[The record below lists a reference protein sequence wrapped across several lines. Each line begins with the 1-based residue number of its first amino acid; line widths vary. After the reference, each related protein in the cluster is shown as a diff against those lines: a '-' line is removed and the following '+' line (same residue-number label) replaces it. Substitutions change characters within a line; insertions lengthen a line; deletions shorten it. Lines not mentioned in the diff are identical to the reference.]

1 MLEVARPQK
10 IEVHFEKF
18 KIRSNEIDSQR
29 RVTLPAL
36 VNYLQEAANNNVMQS
51 GASVYD
57 LHERGIAWV
66 LSRMKLQLFAYPS
79 HGQEITVKTFP
90 SGSEKY
96 FFYRDFR
103 IFDEWGLLI
112 GQATSTW
119 PVIDLQKRQMISV
132 PDFLNVFRIGG
143 DEAPLPVAKGK
154 IFPVADPLHERQFQ
168 VGWYDIDVNRHANN
182 MCYFRWL
189 VEAMPADFLSQHRLT
204 EIDFQFRNECNLD
217 DVVVARAGLS
227 GVPNGFSH
235 QLSSAAERKDYAL
248 ARSVWERSPAEG

>member
-1 MLEVARPQK
+1 MLEQIPPQK

-18 KIRSNEIDSQR
+18 KVRSNEIDLQR
-29 RVTLPAL
+29 RLTLPAL

-51 GASVYD
+51 GASIYD
-57 LHERGIAWV
+57 LHARGVAWV
-66 LSRMKLQLFAYPS
+66 LSRMKLQLFDYPS

-103 IFDEWGLLI
+103 IYDETGRLI

-119 PVIDLQKRQMISV
+119 PVIDLQKRQMVSV
-132 PDFLNVFRIGG
+132 PDFLNAFRIGG

-154 IFPVADPLHERQFQ
+154 IFPVTETSHEGRFR
-168 VGWYDIDVNRHANN
+168 VGWYDIDTNLHANN

-189 VEAMPADFLSQHRLT
+189 VEALPGDFLAAHRLV
-204 EIDFQFRNECNLD
+204 EVDLQFRNESNLGD
-217 DVVVARAGLS
+217 EIVVRAGS
-227 GVPNGFSH
+227 GGAANHFCH
-235 QLSSAAERKDYAL
+235 QLHSPEGKDYAL
-248 ARSVWERSPAEG
+248 ARSVWEKV